1 MIANELQYAKIP
13 PAVVESSIAELVD
26 FLHNSC
32 IIRCMGNQT
41 DYFERIGYKAKYQI
55 GDRVF
60 GHWNKIP
67 FVGTV
72 GNDRVIDKTGPQV
85 TIHLDLPIRFEQQ
98 VRNVIVVKHKDIT
111 PLVEM

>member
-1 MIANELQYAKIP
+1 MIASELQYAKIP
-13 PAVVESSIAELVD
+13 VAVVESSITKLID
-26 FLHNSC
+26 FLRNSC
-32 IIRCMGNQT
+32 IIYCMGNQT
-41 DYFERIGYKAKYQI
+41 DYFERIGYRAKYQI

-98 VRNVIVVKHKDIT
+98 TRNVIVVKHRDIT
-111 PLVEM
+111 KLTEM